1 MSVLS
6 LHNRNP
12 VAERSLSDSK
22 NTLMKGRVIL
32 ILETLI
38 GLCRMKEY
46 ARSTVGAHCIHVSDK
61 MLEGIAA
68 AKRKDDKIILQ
79 EEKAQKLPPQNF
91 KNIKEKEKDKEEA
104 IKEAAK
110 LKKILEQK
118 EQSF

>member
-22 NTLMKGRVIL
+22 NTLIKGRVIL
-32 ILETLI
+32 IPETLI

-46 ARSTVGAHCIHVSDK
+46 ARSTVGAHCIYVSDK